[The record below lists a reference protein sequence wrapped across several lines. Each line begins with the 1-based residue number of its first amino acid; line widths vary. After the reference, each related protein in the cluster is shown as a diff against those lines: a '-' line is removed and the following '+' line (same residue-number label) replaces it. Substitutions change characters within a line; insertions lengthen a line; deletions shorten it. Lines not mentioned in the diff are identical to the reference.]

1 MYYNIVTTRYNLI
14 LMYYNIVTTRYN
26 LILMYYNIVT
36 TWQLN
41 INVL

>member
-14 LMYYNIVTTRYN
+14 LIYNNKVTTR
-26 LILMYYNIVT
+26 
-36 TWQLN
+36 QLN

>member
-14 LMYYNIVTTRYN
+14 IMYYNIVTTG
-26 LILMYYNIVT
+26 
-36 TWQLN
+36 QLN

>member
-14 LMYYNIVTTRYN
+14 LMYYNIVTT
-26 LILMYYNIVT
+26 L
-36 TWQLN
+36 QLN

>member
-14 LMYYNIVTTRYN
+14 LMYYNIVTTG
-26 LILMYYNIVT
+26 
-36 TWQLN
+36 QLN